1 MIWHWSETDQSIIP
15 DWSERFRLNGVWFVT
30 DVKFSDLQPIQ
41 DLNESDEKLIW
52 LKSDSRQIQTKF
64 DLNWYQ
70 TDQQSLI

>member
-1 MIWHWSETDQSIIP
+1 M
-15 DWSERFRLNGVWFVT
+15 
-30 DVKFSDLQPIQ
+30 DVNFSDLKPIQ

-70 TDQQSLI
+70 TDQLS